1 MTQGVN
7 LSKEGNDKI
16 LTLTDRNCSVS
27 GIAKLRW
34 SRIVVKQF
42 KTLKSMALVLQSV
55 KPPKLTVTA
64 QRHLL
69 WETSKTNHAP
79 KISN

>member
-7 LSKEGNDKI
+7 LLKEINNKI
-16 LTLTDRNCSVS
+16 LTLTDRNYSVS

-42 KTLKSMALVLQSV
+42 KTLRSMTLVLQNGRSS
-55 KPPKLTVTA
+55 KLAVTA
-64 QRHLL
+64 QRCLL
-69 WETSKTNHAP
+69 WEASKTNHAP